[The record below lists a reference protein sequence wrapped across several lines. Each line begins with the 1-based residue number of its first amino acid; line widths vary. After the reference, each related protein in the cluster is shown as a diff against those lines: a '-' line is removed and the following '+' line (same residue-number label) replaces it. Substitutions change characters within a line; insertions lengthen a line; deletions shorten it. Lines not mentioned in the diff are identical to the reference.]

1 MSWIVRD
8 LLLERYGYSMPVETK
23 SSLILISTVPVL
35 ICNANPRRV
44 RLYIDNPSG
53 STVGCNEQVMSSS
66 FAGRL
71 IPTNGGLVIDWKD
84 DLDLVTRAWWAAY
97 SGVGTNINIIEAI
110 ITGADDTIA

>member
-8 LLLERYGYSMPVETK
+8 LLLERYGYSMPVETQ

-53 STVGCNEQVMSSS
+53 STVACNEQVMSTWY
-66 FAGRL
+66 AGRL
-71 IPTNGGLVIDWKD
+71 IPTNGELVIDWKD

-97 SGVGTNINIIEAI
+97 NGVNAGINVIEAI
-110 ITGADDTIA
+110 ITGAYDTIA